1 VTWYVFEG
9 VGRGLAAARGLESVD
24 PVVVKR
30 IPAAAFTELL
40 M

>member
-1 VTWYVFEG
+1 VTWYVLDG
-9 VGRGLAAARGLESVD
+9 VERGLALARGLERVD

-40 M
+40 I